1 MRSLVAVMFSI
12 LSRPSQR
19 LQIRRMVHKLSM
31 NTASRRHDRADV
43 SVIFSGAAFFRA
55 LDAIQPL
62 PVVSLSEIA

>member
-1 MRSLVAVMFSI
+1 
-12 LSRPSQR
+12 
-19 LQIRRMVHKLSM
+19 MVHKLSM